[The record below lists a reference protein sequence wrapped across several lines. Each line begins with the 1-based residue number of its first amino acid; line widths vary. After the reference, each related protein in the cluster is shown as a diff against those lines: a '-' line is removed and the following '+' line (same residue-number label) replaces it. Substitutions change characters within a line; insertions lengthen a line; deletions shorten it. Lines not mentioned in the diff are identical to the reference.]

1 MGCTTSQATSGHPKP
16 SAKAAAALAAQKK
29 KNNPD
34 EIRPPSAQ
42 HPNAVEESRQR
53 HDSEVDLTQTITA
66 ERAALRELSSK
77 RIIRKLSFEDLLDSL
92 TTKEYD
98 QLCSRSYCFQLQKE
112 YRIKTLK
119 NDLTHRTK
127 SWVVYNNLEA
137 ITDFELTILGVYLMG
152 MLRAVNNNNSHGK
165 ISLPPPQANHLRSST
180 DLFKQSFNRFPTH
193 HAPSGVVNSAEPI
206 TSGPYL
212 LKMEE
217 HIRDLRVV
225 AIAPLS
231 RYEVSS
237 LTLYDYELP
246 PGLITIN
253 EAISVI
259 ELFQRGGRLNAKS
272 VHKILRLGYKL
283 LKQQSNITPMTITEK
298 DKLTVVGDIHGQLAD
313 LLHILTASGLPST
326 HNKYIFNGDF
336 VDRGEW
342 GVEVM
347 CILLTLFIARP
358 DCVVLNRGNH
368 EDFAI
373 CSVYGF
379 QLECY
384 EKYDALTF
392 SLFVEVFQ
400 QIPLFATI
408 NNTVFVVHGGLFHNH
423 DITLDD
429 LNRIDRTIFT
439 LEDLPENGE
448 TLDPVSR
455 WNPREFYKQLTRDAL
470 WSDPVDYHGLHE
482 SVRGAGVAFGPDV
495 TRNFLEYNHMKL
507 VIRSHECIRSGYDEP
522 FTSENADATKAPL
535 LCTIFSASDYGGSG
549 NSAAYMEFH
558 VKAPEVSEE
567 EIKLDLSRSTSNMS
581 LDGGSSK
588 RLSGKAS
595 SLKRASLSIKQQGD
609 VPLLLSPS
617 TADDNTSDVKYI
629 EGSHLYYRVHYFY
642 AEPLTLEPADGGD
655 KTFSERHSLTHI
667 ETSDDLS
674 ETNLTTR
681 DRLYAGGSG
690 GSALHMDHNG
700 SDGSTITSSTLTTSH
715 ESANLPLPP
724 IPPLALPP
732 LKSPGCLV
740 LPSID
745 ENGSDAA
752 TPTKNR
758 TRRISF
764 GGTTIV
770 MDEAQHNKE
779 QHLITHIDP
788 TAELLQDRKIVL
800 GSALSVDELIYQR
813 KKLLEESFEKIDVE
827 TSGLV
832 SQKDWMKVMFEILNV
847 SISWRKFG
855 RYLIR
860 EEDRVP
866 FSEVQKTNNTVANN
880 GVSNGINSKES
891 SATTPRGT
899 EKMDR
904 LRRLP
909 PASGNGAVSTSQSS
923 GGSSN
928 GSGDGADNFY
938 IKYRN
943 FLSRY
948 VDEDTKEKKLEQDK
962 FNAAIFKRFHSSNSS
977 LLNSSSSSAS
987 VSSSS
992 LVKEAENKDDSNN
1005 VISISNGGVTSVS
1018 NVSAAV
1024 QALTTVNAAD
1034 DAHTKNG
1041 EKTTTVQKDDPNLI
1055 SLSDYNRFYGGPSTN
1070 NTTTTSTNGY
1080 ITASNGA
1087 TTDNAA
1093 TSDIDEKHYFG
1104 YEIPE
1109 YVIASIYSNYKQL
1122 EHLFLVIDED
1132 RDGFLRFEDLARISE
1147 LVKVN
1152 DVIQSEIHDYPMIK
1166 NIRFSP
1172 HMIMNLLDI
1181 NRQDCVDMNTFFEIF
1196 RLSILNKLYDREAS
1210 NKPLLARETSYAV
1223 ELHRLSHANS
1233 ILFNANANPT
1243 SNGGLVSP
1251 SLKVLPNQS
1260 ALSSLELKKGIEISV
1275 DNELITTDNNENVGL
1290 SIDI

>member
-1 MGCTTSQATSGHPKP
+1 M
-16 SAKAAAALAAQKK
+16 
-29 KNNPD
+29 
-34 EIRPPSAQ
+34 
-42 HPNAVEESRQR
+42 
-53 HDSEVDLTQTITA
+53 
-66 ERAALRELSSK
+66 
-77 RIIRKLSFEDLLDSL
+77 
-92 TTKEYD
+92 
-98 QLCSRSYCFQLQKE
+98 
-112 YRIKTLK
+112 
-119 NDLTHRTK
+119 
-127 SWVVYNNLEA
+127 
-137 ITDFELTILGVYLMG
+137 
-152 MLRAVNNNNSHGK
+152 
-165 ISLPPPQANHLRSST
+165 
-180 DLFKQSFNRFPTH
+180 
-193 HAPSGVVNSAEPI
+193 
-206 TSGPYL
+206 
-212 LKMEE
+212 
-217 HIRDLRVV
+217 
-225 AIAPLS
+225 
-231 RYEVSS
+231 
-237 LTLYDYELP
+237 
-246 PGLITIN
+246 
-253 EAISVI
+253 
-259 ELFQRGGRLNAKS
+259 
-272 VHKILRLGYKL
+272 
-283 LKQQSNITPMTITEK
+283 
-298 DKLTVVGDIHGQLAD
+298 
-313 LLHILTASGLPST
+313 
-326 HNKYIFNGDF
+326 
-336 VDRGEW
+336 
-342 GVEVM
+342 
-347 CILLTLFIARP
+347 
-358 DCVVLNRGNH
+358 
-368 EDFAI
+368 
-373 CSVYGF
+373 
-379 QLECY
+379 
-384 EKYDALTF
+384 
-392 SLFVEVFQ
+392 
-400 QIPLFATI
+400 
-408 NNTVFVVHGGLFHNH
+408 
-423 DITLDD
+423 
-429 LNRIDRTIFT
+429 
-439 LEDLPENGE
+439 
-448 TLDPVSR
+448 
-455 WNPREFYKQLTRDAL
+455 TRDAL

-522 FTSENADATKAPL
+522 FTSENPDATKAPL

-558 VKAPEVSEE
+558 LKAPEVSEE

-595 SLKRASLSIKQQGD
+595 LKRASLSIKQQGD
-609 VPLLLSPS
+609 APLLLSPS

-629 EGSHLYYRVHYFY
+629 EGSDLYYRVHYFY

-655 KTFSERHSLTHI
+655 KSFSERHSLTHI

-674 ETNLTTR
+674 EPNLTTR

-690 GSALHMDHNG
+690 GSALHMDING

-724 IPPLALPP
+724 LALPP
-732 LKSPGCLV
+732 LKNPGCLV

-745 ENGSDAA
+745 ENGSDAM
-752 TPTKNR
+752 TPTKNK

-800 GSALSVDELIYQR
+800 GSALSVDELIFTR
-813 KKLLEESFEKIDVE
+813 KQLLLESFEKIDVE

-855 RYLIR
+855 RYLVR

-866 FSEVQKTNNTVANN
+866 FSEVQKTNNTVATN

-909 PASGNGAVSTSQSS
+909 PAAGNGAVSTSQSS
-923 GGSSN
+923 GGS
-928 GSGDGADNFY
+928 GSSSGEHGGDNFY

-962 FNAAIFKRFHSSNSS
+962 FNSAILKRFHSSNSS

-992 LVKEAENKDDSNN
+992 LVKEAENKDDNN
-1005 VISISNGGVTSVS
+1005 SVISINNGGVTSVS
-1018 NVSAAV
+1018 SVSAAV
-1024 QALTTVNAAD
+1024 QALTTVNGD
-1034 DAHTKNG
+1034 DAHAQNG
-1041 EKTTTVQKDDPNLI
+1041 EKTTTGQKDDPNLI

-1080 ITASNGA
+1080 VTASNGA

-1104 YEIPE
+1104 YDIPE

-1132 RDGFLRFEDLARISE
+1132 RDGFFRFEDLARISE

-1166 NIRFSP
+1166 HIRFSP

-1181 NRQDCVDMNTFFEIF
+1181 NRQDCVDMNSFFEIF

-1233 ILFNANANPT
+1233 ILFNPNANPT

-1251 SLKVLPNQS
+1251 SLKTLPNQS

-1275 DNELITTDNNENVGL
+1275 DNELMMATDNNENVGL